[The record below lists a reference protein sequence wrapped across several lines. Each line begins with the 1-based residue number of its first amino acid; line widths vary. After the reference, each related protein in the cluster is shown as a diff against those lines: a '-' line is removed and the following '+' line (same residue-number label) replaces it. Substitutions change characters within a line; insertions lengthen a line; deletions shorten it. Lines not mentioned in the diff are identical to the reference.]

1 MTNDKSPVTG
11 AKRKKRKGPGTEAV
25 IAMVAF
31 LFACLLLIGVRIMI
45 RQELEMNAL
54 TPSGSKGNSLSSLLT
69 QWEAQRTEAP
79 TAARTAEPT
88 SDPLS
93 EDLTDSMEMAG
104 APTQS
109 PLFFEEE
116 LSSQPNEPVT
126 LPDVYPKVVEGF
138 LPVCFSRNTDEK
150 VVALTIDDCNQPAN
164 LRKIVDLIYK
174 GGGRATIFPIGFNV
188 DAIAGTLQ
196 DAVNMGFEIEN
207 HTYSHSG
214 LYDVDDETL
223 AYEIWQQNATVS
235 QALGVNYQMH
245 FLRPRGGD
253 NRYDQRTHAYMRQMG
268 YYGIAYWSQVGS
280 DSTAAEIMRKLQPG
294 DIILFHT
301 TNKDLATIRELV
313 PQLLAKGY
321 RMVTLNEL
329 YGVAENEQTMLDIA
343 PEPIPLADYE
353 RFDQILKKGDYLSDV
368 KKLQVRLSELDYL
381 NVNRFTG
388 YYGNLTQEALAHF
401 QRDNGLDADGICGPE
416 SWNALF
422 EGIN

>member
-11 AKRKKRKGPGTEAV
+11 AKRKKRRGPGTEAV

-45 RQELEMNAL
+45 RQEREMNAL

-79 TAARTAEPT
+79 TAAHTAEPT

-93 EDLTDSMEMAG
+93 EDLTDIMEMAG

-126 LPDVYPKVVEGF
+126 LPDVYPEVVEGF

-164 LRKIVDLIYK
+164 LRKIVDLIYN

-329 YGVAENEQTMLDIA
+329 YGVAENEQTVLDIA
-343 PEPIPLADYE
+343 SEPIPLADYE

-368 KKLQVRLSELDYL
+368 RKLQMRLSELDYL

-388 YYGNLTQEALAHF
+388 YYGNLTKEALASF
-401 QRDNGLDADGICGPE
+401 QRKNGLDADGICGPE

-422 EGIN
+422 ADAE